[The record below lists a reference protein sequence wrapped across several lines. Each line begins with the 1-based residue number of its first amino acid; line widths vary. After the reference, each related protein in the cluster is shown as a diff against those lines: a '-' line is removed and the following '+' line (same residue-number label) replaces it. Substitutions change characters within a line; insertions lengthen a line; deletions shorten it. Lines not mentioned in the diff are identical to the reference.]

1 MLYLLF
7 IADVVMVKSK
17 KVHLQ
22 FFAFTLFLLSWHPI
36 RPVSGQGVE
45 EIGYDYRQ
53 GSPKGP
59 EHWGELKEEWK
70 ECKDGKLQSPID
82 LLDSNARK
90 AISRVDDLNM
100 SYKPSNATMK
110 HEGYAISI
118 QWEGDA
124 GSIQINGTDYLLKR
138 CHWHRSSEHF
148 INGRRFLFLFASLFE
163 KSKILHI
170 CLNRVLFISYDLE
183 LHMVHQSQ
191 NNDVAVVAF
200 LYQSG
205 NPDPF
210 LSKISNDVSSLSG
223 TKEARLGVID
233 PSLIKWPSSRFYRY
247 MGSLTTPPCTGGVI
261 WSVYEEVHSVS
272 EEQLGLIE
280 QVDVSN
286 IFLLTDLIYT
296 SK

>member
-1 MLYLLF
+1 
-7 IADVVMVKSK
+7 MVKSK

-148 INGRRFLFLFASLFE
+148 INGR
-163 KSKILHI
+163 
-170 CLNRVLFISYDLE
+170 SYDLE

-280 QVDVSN
+280 QVDHGMN
-286 IFLLTDLIYT
+286 ARPLQPLNNRDITLFGPQ
-296 SK
+296 

>member
-1 MLYLLF
+1 
-7 IADVVMVKSK
+7 MVKSK

-22 FFAFTLFLLSWHPI
+22 FIAFTLFLLSGHPI
-36 RPVSGQGVE
+36 RPVRGQGVK

-70 ECKDGKLQSPID
+70 ECKDRKLQSPVD
-82 LLDSNARK
+82 LLPSNARK

-148 INGRRFLFLFASLFE
+148 INGR
-163 KSKILHI
+163 
-170 CLNRVLFISYDLE
+170 SYDLE

-247 MGSLTTPPCTGGVI
+247 MGSLTTPPCTEGVI

-272 EEQLGLIE
+272 IEQLGLIE
-280 QVDVSN
+280 QVDHGMN
-286 IFLLTDLIYT
+286 ARPLQPLKNRDITLFGPQ
-296 SK
+296 